1 MQAHT
6 LNLSS
11 EAFCQSKPTAKKEE
25 RKKIPTHPLYSLTQ
39 FPIKGNSFRA
49 FLSLLIMSW
58 NSGEPLIPQ
67 CSGVLQVVQAVSK
80 RAELCTEW
88 YTYCTLVFT
97 FGGWALPRPR
107 EAGHIQP
114 CLLNSCTASL
124 QGQAAAASLLWNE
137 GMALLMATALTQHVQ
152 LSRGVLGSNTNLLL
166 RVREYLKSVLSASK
180 EYILN
185 GSN

>member
-11 EAFCQSKPTAKKEE
+11 EAFGQSKPTARKEE

-97 FGGWALPRPR
+97 FGGWALPGPR
-107 EAGHIQP
+107 EAGQIQP

-124 QGQAAAASLLWNE
+124 PPCRTRGTAAASLLWND
-137 GMALLMATALTQHVQ
+137 GYGLTHGYC
-152 LSRGVLGSNTNLLL
+152 STESTFNPP
-166 RVREYLKSVLSASK
+166 E
-180 EYILN
+180 EF
-185 GSN
+185 

>member
-11 EAFCQSKPTAKKEE
+11 EAFGQSKPTARKEE
-25 RKKIPTHPLYSLTQ
+25 GKKIPTHPLYSLTQ

-80 RAELCTEW
+80 RAELCTEC

-97 FGGWALPRPR
+97 FGGWALPGPR
-107 EAGHIQP
+107 RAGHSQP
-114 CLLNSCTASL
+114 CLLNSWPASL
-124 QGQAAAASLLWNE
+124 QGCSASLLWNE
-137 GMALLMATALTQHVQ
+137 AMALLMATAPLHST
-152 LSRGVLGSNTNLLL
+152 SSSKSTATSNTNLLL
-166 RVREYLKSVLSASK
+166 GGKEYLQSVLSASK
-180 EYILN
+180 EYILSR
-185 GSN
+185 SN